1 MAVILSPD
9 LDQSGERE
17 EQRKHY
23 TLIVARRG
31 VSERFAGMETH
42 TKQKDKMKRILLSS
56 TPH

>member
-1 MAVILSPD
+1 MEVAVIVSPG

-31 VSERFAGMETH
+31 VSERFSGIGNPH
-42 TKQKDKMKRILLSS
+42 KTK
-56 TPH
+56 T